1 MNDQQDYRL
10 GLPHENGQQS
20 EGPRWGDSGALT
32 STAAPHTPDPESPDA
47 SVHLDNELQE
57 RLKSLLDTEAV
68 KHLRQMAL
76 LNLGEMNALKVNAS
90 FENPLD
96 HNELSDTYLDALR
109 TVYVRP
115 EGGDSFDDIYG
126 WWRNPGSVVVLAQKP
141 STGRTATACA
151 LLAELRHEFPAVRV
165 GPLGFGGGL
174 EFPVRRLPQVEN
186 RGYLLELPPD
196 EDGFKVASTF
206 GATIERLQYTL
217 KRRSARLVVLTT
229 PEQWRRVGGSAPDGI
244 KPSLG
249 APSPLEIA
257 RKWLGAEGPPD
268 LPVEQWLT
276 DDDIVALLNGQPPVE
291 ALEIVSLI
299 LDAHHARDSSLP
311 NLEALARKRKNG
323 ADTPFDRQVL
333 SVIAARNNWRPQLL
347 SWHKES
353 GRTSFQRNFLLACAT
368 LRGASVAHVYAST
381 ATLASVF
388 GDSDPSLE
396 GQQDPG
402 VIEMVD
408 SIGAELQAD
417 DTITFNRPEWD
428 DAALEYFWVDRP
440 LSRVK
445 FLEWLADAPLKK
457 PKAALETLTDAE
469 RQAMAERI
477 GSFALRWAVRHR
489 RQEPLRQLVRRWHD
503 TPLWTTAVELLTSA
517 CLQTASGSY
526 IHEMLLQW
534 ARTDNAAQQLATVE
548 VCAGEFGVLYT
559 GKALRRLRHAAG
571 SGDGEVRQALQKA
584 VHGLWSDPS
593 ARRTLFGY
601 VIDWCRDGGTK
612 LEAGQAAFRALAE
625 STHPD
630 APTLPALLPH
640 SDEAEFTA
648 SVTDLIV
655 GWRALFQGTQ
665 GFERDGQASA
675 VVRLWLDAA
684 LSHPHAHADV
694 LKIFS
699 AAVKLTDPTGTSGE
713 NARDRLRATAR
724 EWAKAAALEQSAG
737 RIELPSAGQ
746 AHRAVYTELAQ
757 LLDDGIIETFQQT
770 LAQADSEKES
780 A

>member
-1 MNDQQDYRL
+1 VNDQQDYGLR
-10 GLPHENGQQS
+10 LPHENGQRS
-20 EGPRWGDSGALT
+20 EGPRWGET
-32 STAAPHTPDPESPDA
+32 SSFKSTDASQTPDNVPPDA
-47 SVHLDNELQE
+47 DEQLDEELQE
-57 RLKSLLDTEAV
+57 RLKYLLDTEAV
-68 KHLRQMAL
+68 KRLRQMAL
-76 LNLGEMNALKVNAS
+76 LNLGEMNALKVTAS

-96 HNELSDTYLDALR
+96 HNEFSDTYLDALR

-115 EGGDSFDDIYG
+115 EGGDSFDEIYK
-126 WWRNPGSVVVLAQKP
+126 WWKNPGSVVVLPQKP
-141 STGRTATACA
+141 GTGRTTNACA

-174 EFPVRRLPQVEN
+174 EFPLRRLPQAEN

-196 EDGFKVASTF
+196 EEGFEIADTF

-229 PEQWRRVGGSAPDGI
+229 PEQWRRVGGGAPDGI

-249 APSPLEIA
+249 VPSPLEIA

-268 LPVEQWLT
+268 LPVDRWLT
-276 DDDIVALLNGQPPVE
+276 DDDIIALLNGQPPVE

-299 LDAHHARDSSLP
+299 LDAHQASDSNLP
-311 NLEALARKRKNG
+311 NLETLARKRKRG
-323 ADTPFDRQVL
+323 GDTPFDRQVL

-347 SWHKES
+347 AWHKES

-381 ATLASVF
+381 ADLASVF
-388 GDSDPSLE
+388 GDGDPSLK
-396 GQQDPG
+396 GQQEPG

-408 SIGAELQAD
+408 SIEAELQAD
-417 DTITFNRPEWD
+417 DTVTFNRPEWD

-469 RQAMAERI
+469 RQTMAERI

-489 RQEPLRQLVRRWHD
+489 RQEPLRQLVRRWHN
-503 TPLWTTAVELLTSA
+503 TPLWPSAVELLTSA
-517 CLQTASGSY
+517 CLQTASASY

-534 ARTDNAAQQLATVE
+534 ARTGNAAQQLATVQ
-548 VCAGEFGVLYT
+548 VCAGEFGVLHT

-571 SGDGEVRQALQKA
+571 SGDPEVRQALQRA
-584 VHGLWSDPS
+584 VHSLWSDPS

-601 VIDWCRDGGTK
+601 VIDWCSDGGTK
-612 LEAGQAAFRALAE
+612 LIAGQEAFRALAE

-648 SVTDLIV
+648 PIADLIV
-655 GWRALFQGTQ
+655 GWRALLQGTE
-665 GFERDGQASA
+665 GLERDGQASA

-684 LSHPHAHADV
+684 LSHPHIHTDV
-694 LKIFS
+694 LKVLS
-699 AAVKLTDPTGTSGE
+699 TAVKLPEQAGTPGE
-713 NARDRLRATAR
+713 SPRDRLRAIAR
-724 EWAKAAALEQSAG
+724 QWAKAAALQQSAG
-737 RIELPSAGQ
+737 RIELPSAGL

-757 LLDDGIIETFQQT
+757 LLDDGIIETFQQAM
-770 LAQADSEKES
+770 AQADGAEEH